1 MQLFSIC
8 FVIIITLQNRYSMRD
23 WYPSQDSKRAVF
35 LENFVAN
42 MDKACGMLGVPTST
56 YAEAMAAARAWLA
69 AYSQRQ
75 EAERD
80 FNNALLLFQKQAAAT
95 DKNVRAAAKQI
106 KGIMNVPSEVLTM
119 LELTI
124 GGDAPTARVAAQA
137 PRLGVSVEL
146 GTVVL
151 KYRKLG
157 HQALLLYSC
166 RTGEDAFTLLGTYTL
181 NRIEDTRP
189 NRVPGQPEQRQY
201 YAVYMDKDQ
210 PTGSQSGTVS
220 VVVGDK
226 PGPVAG
232 R

>member
-1 MQLFSIC
+1 VR
-8 FVIIITLQNRYSMRD
+8 FVTFKNLYFMKD
-23 WYPSQDSKRAVF
+23 WYPGQDSKRAVF

-56 YAEAMAAARAWLA
+56 YAESIAAARAWLA
-69 AYSQRQ
+69 AYAQRQ
-75 EAERD
+75 EAQRD
-80 FNNALLLFQKQAAAT
+80 FDSALLTFQKQAAAT
-95 DKNVRAAAKQI
+95 EKNVRTAAKQI
-106 KGIMNVPSEVLTM
+106 KGSMNVPVEVLTL
-119 LELTI
+119 LELT
-124 GGDAPTARVAAQA
+124 GGGEALTLRADAQA
-137 PRLGVSVEL
+137 PRLAVSVEL

-157 HQALLLYSC
+157 HQAVLLYSC
-166 RTGEDAFTLLGTYTL
+166 RTGEDAFSLLGTYTL
-181 NRIEDTRP
+181 GRIEDSRP

-226 PGPVAG
+226 PVAALG